1 MWRHLAEHRATLYP
15 LSSPVLFNTKPLHIP
30 SISTDPRLCSPPGLK
45 LKRGGSGRLLGSWVP
60 RVRSS
65 SKKLWAQAS
74 SGESLEDGVYSSRL
88 EQSAMASGGVRDLN
102 TCGLVQ
108 RVRGAVTPMS
118 CALLWQPAFQTPPSH
133 QGDRH
138 MRQVLAPGP

>member
-1 MWRHLAEHRATLYP
+1 MALRDGWME
-15 LSSPVLFNTKPLHIP
+15 SS
-30 SISTDPRLCSPPGLK
+30 PGLK

-60 RVRSS
+60 RLRSS

-102 TCGLVQ
+102 TCGLMQ
-108 RVRGAVTPMS
+108 RGE
-118 CALLWQPAFQTPPSH
+118 
-133 QGDRH
+133 
-138 MRQVLAPGP
+138 VL